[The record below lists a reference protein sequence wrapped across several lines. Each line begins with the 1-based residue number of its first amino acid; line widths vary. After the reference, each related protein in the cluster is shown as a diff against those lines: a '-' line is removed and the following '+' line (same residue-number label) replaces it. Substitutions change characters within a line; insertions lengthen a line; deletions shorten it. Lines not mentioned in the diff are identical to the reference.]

1 MSKIDANIIIK
12 EKQESKDGYNNNY
25 VLFKISGKEINY
37 IIINTIRRTILT
49 LVPSYAFDP
58 DNIIIEKNTS
68 VYNNDYMKLRLSNIP
83 VINPSYEKMII
94 KNDLSSLENIL
105 ELEETANIIN
115 FENKSFLTKEEEE
128 KKKEFQTNLLN
139 NFQIHIIANNE
150 TNSILPITTD
160 NVKFMLKNKE
170 IKTVYP
176 LPILLLKL
184 KPAEPRIHIKGEE
197 FKATCYASLNIPLKN
212 AIYLSCNIC
221 SYDEIDTNTFEFKL
235 SSMRQISEE
244 MIINHA
250 CNIIIIKLNK
260 IKEKIINAIHK
271 YKDEKVLYEAEL
283 IIENENHTMGN
294 VITRVIQ
301 DNPDIEYCGYKI
313 DHLYMNE
320 LTLRYK
326 TNGKSI
332 VEILELSINYLINL
346 YKHLLKQIDK
356 L

>member
-37 IIINTIRRTILT
+37 IIVNTIRRTILT

-105 ELEETANIIN
+105 ELEEIANIIN
-115 FENKSFLTKEEEE
+115 FENKNTLTKEEEE

-139 NFQIHIIANNE
+139 NFQIHIIASNE
-150 TNSILPITTD
+150 TNNILPITTD
-160 NVKFMLKNKE
+160 DVKFMINNKE

-176 LPILLLKL
+176 LPILILKL

-221 SYDEIDTNTFEFKL
+221 SYDEIDKNTFEFKL
-235 SSMRQISEE
+235 SSMRQISEK
-244 MIINHA
+244 MIINYA

-271 YKDEKVLYEAEL
+271 YKDDKVLYEAEL

-313 DHLYMNE
+313 DHLYINE

-332 VEILELSINYLINL
+332 VEILESSIDYLINL

>member
-25 VLFKISGKEINY
+25 VLFKFSGKEINY

-58 DNIIIEKNTS
+58 ENIIIEKNTS

-105 ELEETANIIN
+105 ELEEAANIIN
-115 FENKSFLTKEEEE
+115 FENKSTLTKEEEE
-128 KKKEFQTNLLN
+128 KKKEFQTKLLN
-139 NFQIHIIANNE
+139 NFQIHITAINE

-160 NVKFMLKNKE
+160 NVKFMIKNKE

-184 KPAEPRIHIKGEE
+184 KPSEPRIHIKGEE
-197 FKATCYASLNIPLKN
+197 FKATCYSSLNIPLKN

-221 SYDEIDTNTFEFKL
+221 SYDEIDSNTFEFKL

-244 MIINHA
+244 MIINYA

-313 DHLYMNE
+313 DHLYINE

-332 VEILELSINYLINL
+332 VEILESSINYLINL